1 MVSRGPGLGREPEI
15 SDRDEVVMMRPRYYI
30 AHLFG
35 FTALFLS
42 VLSGLATAGQTTG
55 PLKVKSLT
63 LGLASGTSQKE
74 IEAHFQNFIR
84 YVAGKLGSNRETEG
98 KVVIV
103 PTALQMAK
111 LLEEKKIDFYL
122 ESPYP
127 TYLINKQGA
136 AILLLR
142 RWKSGM
148 AEYRGLI
155 FSKKDSETSGLEQLR
170 GKMLAFEDPGSTSG
184 YFLPK
189 VLLLK
194 KGFKLT
200 EKTTPD
206 AKVGPKETG
215 YVFASTDANV
225 VNLVLSGQVAA
236 GAFSDD
242 DYGAL
247 DGTKKAEIII
257 LAQTDLFPRHLVSVR
272 KDLNPLVKNRLKEVL
287 LAMNQEEEGR
297 SIMQQTDN
305 TTKFDL
311 LPGGEELVRRKL
323 VETFR
328 SR

>member
-1 MVSRGPGLGREPEI
+1 MT
-15 SDRDEVVMMRPRYYI
+15 RPRHPI
-30 AHLFG
+30 THFFG
-35 FTALFLS
+35 LTLLFLS
-42 VLSGLATAGQTTG
+42 VISGPATAGQTTG
-55 PLKVKSLT
+55 QVKVKSIT
-63 LGLASGTSQKE
+63 LGLVSATSQKE
-74 IEAHFQNFIR
+74 IEAHFQNFVR
-84 YVAGKLGSNRETEG
+84 YVARKLGSGRDTEG

-103 PTALQMAK
+103 PTPLQMAK

-136 AILLLR
+136 AVLLLR

-155 FSKKDSETSGLEQLR
+155 FGKKDSETNRLEQLR
-170 GKMLAFEDPGSTSG
+170 GKVIAFEDPGSTSG

-194 KGFKLT
+194 KGFMLS
-200 EKTTPD
+200 EKPRPD
-206 AKVGPKETG
+206 AKVGPKEIG
-215 YVFASTDANV
+215 YIFASTDVNV
-225 VNLVLSGQVAA
+225 VNLVLSKRVVA

-247 DGTKKAEIII
+247 DGSRKADITI

-272 KDLNPLVKNRLKEVL
+272 KDLDPTVKNRLKEVL
-287 LAMNQEEEGR
+287 LSMHQDDEGR

-311 LPGGEELVRRKL
+311 LPGGEEMVRRKL

-328 SR
+328 RR